1 MMLHPRGVTRQALQ
15 LNSYQPAD
23 PVRHHEAMATRSD
36 PLYMQ
41 LAASLRAKIES
52 GEYPPGSR
60 LPSERKLMEIYDAS
74 RNTVRL
80 GLQRLVA
87 EGLVFANQGR
97 AYMVHR
103 QDVLVYNSSRSED
116 HNRRLAAGVDAWV
129 QDIREQGRTPSQ
141 KISVSIEKATPNV
154 AHRLNMEPGDLVLVR
169 RRLRFVD
176 EQPWSTEDSY
186 YPHDL
191 VKNTPI
197 AEPAD
202 IAEGVIAYMAS
213 LGYRQ
218 TQYIDDVTAAMPN
231 PKQAEELS
239 VEAGVPLL
247 VRTRVGYTDSRP
259 VRVTVTMMP
268 TDRNVLRYELGTGAP
283 NA

>member
-1 MMLHPRGVTRQALQ
+1 
-15 LNSYQPAD
+15 
-23 PVRHHEAMATRSD
+23 MATRSD

-41 LAASLRAKIES
+41 LAAILRAKIEG
-52 GEYPPGSR
+52 GEYPPGSK
-60 LPSERKLMEIYDAS
+60 LPSERKLMELYDAS

-87 EGLVFANQGR
+87 EGLVFASQGR

-103 QDVLVYNSSRSED
+103 QDVLVYNSSRSEE

-129 QDIREQGRTPSQ
+129 QDIQEQGRTPSQ
-141 KISVSIEKATPNV
+141 QISVSIETASPDI
-154 AHRLNMEPGDLVLVR
+154 ARRLELQPDALVLVR

-186 YPHDL
+186 YPHEL
-191 VKNTPI
+191 VKNTPV

-202 IAEGVIAYMAS
+202 IPEGVIAYMAS
-213 LGYRQ
+213 IGHKQVRYV
-218 TQYIDDVTAAMPN
+218 DDVTAVMPN
-231 PKQAEELS
+231 PKQAADLA
-239 VEAGVPLL
+239 VEAGIPLL
-247 VRTRVGYTDSRP
+247 IRARVGYTETGP
-259 VRVTVTMMP
+259 VRVTTTAMP
-268 TDRNVLRYELGTGAP
+268 TDRNVLRYELGTGES

>member
-1 MMLHPRGVTRQALQ
+1 
-15 LNSYQPAD
+15 
-23 PVRHHEAMATRSD
+23 MATRSE
-36 PLYMQ
+36 PLYVK
-41 LAASLRAKIES
+41 LAASLRAKIQS
-52 GEYPPGSR
+52 GEYPPGSK
-60 LPSERKLMEIYDAS
+60 LPSERKLMEVYDAS

-87 EGLVFANQGR
+87 EGLVFASQGR

-129 QDIREQGRTPSQ
+129 QDIQEQGRTPTQ
-141 KISVSIEKATPNV
+141 EISVSIENASSGI
-154 AHRLNMEPGDLVLVR
+154 AQRLELESGELVLVR

-186 YPHDL
+186 YPHEL
-191 VKNTPI
+191 VKDTPI

-202 IAEGVIAYMAS
+202 IPEGVIAYMAS
-213 LGYRQ
+213 IGHKQIRYV
-218 TQYIDDVTAAMPN
+218 DDVTAVMPN
-231 PKQAEELS
+231 PKQAAELA
-239 VEAGVPLL
+239 VEAGIPLL
-247 VRTRVGYTDSRP
+247 VRTRVGYAEAGP
-259 VRVTVTMMP
+259 VRVTITAMP
-268 TDRNVLRYELGTGAP
+268 TDRNVLRYELGTGES

>member
-1 MMLHPRGVTRQALQ
+1 
-15 LNSYQPAD
+15 
-23 PVRHHEAMATRSD
+23 MATRSD

-41 LAASLRAKIES
+41 LAASLRAKIEG
-52 GEYPPGSR
+52 GEYPPGSK
-60 LPSERKLMEIYDAS
+60 LPSERKLMELYEAS

-87 EGLVFANQGR
+87 EGLVFPSQGR

-116 HNRRLAAGVDAWV
+116 HERRLSAGVDAWV

-141 KISVSIEKATPNV
+141 KISVSIEKAR
-154 AHRLNMEPGDLVLVR
+154 AEIARRLEMQTDELVLVR

-186 YPHDL
+186 YPHEL

-202 IAEGVIAYMAS
+202 IPEGVIAYMAS
-213 LGYRQ
+213 LGHRQ
-218 TQYIDDVTAAMPN
+218 TRYVDDVTAVMPN
-231 PKQAEELS
+231 PRQADELA

-247 VRTRVGYTDSRP
+247 VRTRVGYTEKRP
-259 VRVTVTMMP
+259 VRVTVTAMP
-268 TDRNVLRYELGTGAP
+268 TDRNVLRYELGTGESSV
-283 NA
+283 

>member
-1 MMLHPRGVTRQALQ
+1 
-15 LNSYQPAD
+15 
-23 PVRHHEAMATRSD
+23 MATRSD

-41 LAASLRAKIES
+41 LAASLRAKIQG
-52 GEYPPGSR
+52 GEYPPGSK
-60 LPSERKLMEIYDAS
+60 LPSERKLMELHDAS

-87 EGLVFANQGR
+87 EGLVFASQGR

-129 QDIREQGRTPSQ
+129 QDIQEQGRTPSQ
-141 KISVSIEKATPNV
+141 EISVSIEKASPEI
-154 AHRLNMEPGDLVLVR
+154 ARRLEMESGDLVLVR

-186 YPHDL
+186 YPHEL
-191 VKNTPI
+191 VKGTPI

-202 IAEGVIAYMAS
+202 IPEGVIAYMAS
-213 LGYRQ
+213 IGHKQIRYV
-218 TQYIDDVTAAMPN
+218 DDVTAVMPN
-231 PKQAEELS
+231 PKQADELA
-239 VEAGVPLL
+239 VEAGIPLL
-247 VRTRVGYTDSRP
+247 VRTRVGHTVSTP
-259 VRVTVTMMP
+259 VRVTVTSMP
-268 TDRNVLRYELGTGAP
+268 TDRNVLRYELGTGVS

>member
-1 MMLHPRGVTRQALQ
+1 
-15 LNSYQPAD
+15 
-23 PVRHHEAMATRSD
+23 MATRSD

-52 GEYPPGSR
+52 GEYPPGSK
-60 LPSERKLMEIYDAS
+60 LPSERRLMEIYDAS

-87 EGLVFANQGR
+87 EGLVFASQGR

-141 KISVSIEKATPNV
+141 KIAVSIEKSDPNV
-154 AHRLNMEPGDLVLVR
+154 AQHLEIQPGELVLVR

-176 EQPWSTEDSY
+176 DQPWSSEDSY
-186 YPHDL
+186 YPHEL

-202 IAEGVIAYMAS
+202 IPEGVIAYMAS
-213 LGYRQ
+213 IGYTQ
-218 TQYIDDVTAAMPN
+218 TRYVDDVTAVMPN
-231 PKQAEELS
+231 PKQAEELA
-239 VEAGVPLL
+239 VEAGIPLL
-247 VRTRVGYTDSRP
+247 VRTRVGYTDERP
-259 VRVTVTMMP
+259 VRVTITAMP
-268 TDRNVLRYELGTGAP
+268 TDRNVLRYELGAGKP

>member
-1 MMLHPRGVTRQALQ
+1 
-15 LNSYQPAD
+15 
-23 PVRHHEAMATRSD
+23 MATRSD
-36 PLYMQ
+36 PLYVQ
-41 LAASLRAKIES
+41 LAESLRAKIDS
-52 GEYPPGSR
+52 GEYPPGGK
-60 LPSERKLMEIYDAS
+60 LPSERKLMEEYDAS

-80 GLQRLVA
+80 GLKRLVA
-87 EGLVFANQGR
+87 EGLIFPSQGR

-103 QDVLVYNSSRSED
+103 KDVLIYNASRSED

-129 QDIREQGRTPSQ
+129 QDIHEQGRTPSQ
-141 KISVSIEKATPNV
+141 KISVSIEKSDADI
-154 AHRLNMEPGDLVLVR
+154 AQRLAINPGDLVLVR

-176 EQPWSTEDSY
+176 DHPWSTEDSY

-202 IAEGVIAYMAS
+202 IAEGVIAHMAS
-213 LGYRQ
+213 MGHAQVRYV
-218 TQYIDDVTAAMPN
+218 DDVTATMPN
-231 PKQAEELS
+231 PKQADELA

-247 VRTRVGYTDSRP
+247 VRVRVGYTEEGP
-259 VRVTVTMMP
+259 VRVTVTSMP
-268 TDRNVLRYELGTGAP
+268 TDRHILRYELGTGNP